1 MHRSINLTEF
11 ILEEE
16 KNHPKAKGNFTLLLM
31 QLEYAGKVI
40 ASHIRKAGL
49 ADMMGT
55 TGTVN
60 ASQDEVIKIDQ
71 YSNQLLIDT
80 LSASGQVHALA
91 SEELED
97 IHYVEKENGE
107 YVVFFDPL
115 DGSSNTEIN
124 VTVGTIFSV
133 YHKAENVLQ
142 PGNRQVAAGYILY
155 GTSVMFVYSSGNGVH
170 GFTLDPSVGS
180 FLLSHPNM
188 RIPEKGFTYSIN
200 EGNYSYYDQQTKAYI
215 NSLKET
221 GEYKLRYFG
230 SMVTDVHRTLL
241 KGGIFMYPRDEKNKE
256 GKLRLLFEVNPMSYL
271 FKQAG
276 GIAITDGGDPLDI
289 VPNSPHQRAPIVLGS
304 PENVKEYL
312 KYLHS

>member
-1 MHRSINLTEF
+1 
-11 ILEEE
+11 
-16 KNHPKAKGNFTLLLM
+16 
-31 QLEYAGKVI
+31 
-40 ASHIRKAGL
+40 
-49 ADMMGT
+49 
-55 TGTVN
+55 
-60 ASQDEVIKIDQ
+60 
-71 YSNQLLIDT
+71 
-80 LSASGQVHALA
+80 
-91 SEELED
+91 
-97 IHYVEKENGE
+97 
-107 YVVFFDPL
+107 
-115 DGSSNTEIN
+115 
-124 VTVGTIFSV
+124 
-133 YHKAENVLQ
+133 
-142 PGNRQVAAGYILY
+142 
-155 GTSVMFVYSSGNGVH
+155 
-170 GFTLDPSVGS
+170 
-180 FLLSHPNM
+180 M